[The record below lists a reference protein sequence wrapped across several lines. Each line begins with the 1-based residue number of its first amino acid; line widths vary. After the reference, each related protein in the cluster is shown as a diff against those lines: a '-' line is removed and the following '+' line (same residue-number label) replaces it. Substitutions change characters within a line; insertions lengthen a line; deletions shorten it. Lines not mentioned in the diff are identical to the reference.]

1 MLVKRVAAASPRN
14 MASRR
19 STIYLGLALNAFFLE
34 FAATDRA
41 QFVGNV
47 PFPSVYEIC
56 RLERDF
62 NLVRLFRLFRGHIV
76 VFFFCLFFSGKRK
89 MKRKTTKEK
98 LINNLHHHIR
108 NHNP

>member
-76 VFFFCLFFSGKRK
+76 VFFFVFFFGKK
-89 MKRKTTKEK
+89 KNETKNNKRKTYK
-98 LINNLHHHIR
+98 
-108 NHNP
+108 